1 MKGFIRGILLAV
13 VLALPIHGCMG
24 EMVAISELA
33 NQENALLEWNQ
44 TYEVHGRTIQINVP
58 VIIPEV
64 DHFPIIQVSAW
75 MGSEVVENLE
85 LVKAK
90 DQTNAGIGI
99 FYEDANILSYLGG
112 NNISGEA
119 ATVYHV
125 DPEKKDRAI
134 LQVFNQEPL
143 AQRLGNWWYTSDYYY
158 PYEVSPESIFAEDNE
173 LSLMDAENALKQL
186 LTYYYGDACSD
197 VEMDYVEIRGRAR
210 KKNGKSLN
218 DLGDY
223 KKD

>member
-58 VIIPEV
+58 VIIPVV

-90 DQTNAGIGI
+90 DQTNAGIHEVAGSVCV
-99 FYEDANILSYLGG
+99 LSYSTMSQDSAFFARSVLRMASTIG
-112 NNISGEA
+112 ISA
-119 ATVYHV
+119 AASCSVQ
-125 DPEKKDRAI
+125 
-134 LQVFNQEPL
+134 L
-143 AQRLGNWWYTSDYYY
+143 
-158 PYEVSPESIFAEDNE
+158 SI
-173 LSLMDAENALKQL
+173 
-186 LTYYYGDACSD
+186 
-197 VEMDYVEIRGRAR
+197 
-210 KKNGKSLN
+210 
-218 DLGDY
+218 
-223 KKD
+223 